1 MARYIGPTGKL
12 SRREGINLFLKGRRD
27 TSGKAAIEKR
37 NYPPGQHGRN
47 AKPKTQGYGL
57 QMREK
62 QKVKRIYGLLERQF
76 RRSFHRASLQQGVG
90 GEAPLIVPDRPL
102 DSAVF
107 RMGFSASRAQS
118 RQLVGH
124 GHVRVNGKKVDI
136 ASFEVSPGDEIS
148 LSERATKLQFV
159 ADAIEDAKGRTAPR
173 WIELDPAARK
183 GKVKAMPSRDDV
195 NFPIQEQLIV
205 ELYSK

>member
-1 MARYIGPTGKL
+1 
-12 SRREGINLFLKGRRD
+12 
-27 TSGKAAIEKR
+27 
-37 NYPPGQHGRN
+37 
-47 AKPKTQGYGL
+47 
-57 QMREK
+57 MREK

-76 RRSFHRASLQQGVG
+76 RRTFDRASMQKGVV
-90 GEAPLIVPDRPL
+90 GETLLILLERRL

-107 RMGFSASRAQS
+107 RMGFAASRAQS

-136 ASFEVSPGDEIS
+136 ASFEVSLNDVIS
-148 LSERATKLQFV
+148 LSERAAKLQYV

-173 WIELDPAARK
+173 WIELDSAARS